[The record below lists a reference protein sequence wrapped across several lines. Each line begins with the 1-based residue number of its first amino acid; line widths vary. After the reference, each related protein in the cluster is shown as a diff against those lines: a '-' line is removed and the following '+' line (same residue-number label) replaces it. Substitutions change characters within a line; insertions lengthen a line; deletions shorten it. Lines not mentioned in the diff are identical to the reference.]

1 MPELRIRSFLIS
13 VMFAVALLLVA
24 FAVVVVV
31 AFVAVVVVVLAVVQ
45 KYELLV
51 LSN

>member
-1 MPELRIRSFLIS
+1 MPELRIRSFFTN
-13 VMFAVALLLVA
+13 VMFVVAGLLVA
-24 FAVVVVV
+24 FVVVV
-31 AFVAVVVVVLAVVQ
+31 AFVAVLVVLAVVQ